1 MIQISEWGW
10 LRKRWFNTK
19 FTHQILV
26 LHIRVKKWLK
36 WTYILGSNDWYN
48 TFSVTFRFKP
58 RYLVQTWN
66 WILWYNQAL
75 VVSAMF
81 AKQVTWLL
89 SLLYIFITREFWYLG
104 LRKAATPKY
113 LDQVNLTL
121 KTFQWP
127 WFRSYNTFGSK
138 LVWSEYLVHLNHI
151 LTPTF
156 EHFDTIRPRW
166 HHQCGSI
173 SINVHTVNMYRCT
186 NFHACNIKCKICRL
200 NDWTIKAATKHVWAT
215 SFQLLNTLVATKALN
230 TVILL

>member
-1 MIQISEWGW
+1 MKLNPLIQSGPGCVSHVCQASHMITKSFIYFHH
-10 LRKRWFNTK
+10 KR
-19 FTHQILV
+19 V
-26 LHIRVKKWLK
+26 LIFGSKK
-36 WTYILGSNDWYN
+36 GSN
-48 TFSVTFRFKP
+48 T
-58 RYLVQTWN
+58 Q
-66 WILWYNQAL
+66 
-75 VVSAMF
+75 
-81 AKQVTWLL
+81 
-89 SLLYIFITREFWYLG
+89 IFGSSESD
-104 LRKAATPKY
+104 PKN
-113 LDQVNLTL
+113 VPMT
-121 KTFQWP
+121 

-173 SINVHTVNMYRCT
+173 SINVHKVNMYRCT

-215 SFQLLNTLVATKALN
+215 SFQFLNTLVATKALN